1 MSDQKKN
8 NKVNRREFLKNTALA
23 GAAMGISATSMA
35 GTRRCCQSQ
44 LLDPAQFNSNISS
57 FIAAPKNKY
66 SMPGLFP
73 GVVTEVHHPG
83 ATEGR
88 NVKADIASSMLDKG
102 MLNLTGAAS
111 VAEAW
116 KLFIQPGDT
125 VGIKINPLGG
135 KNLPNSH
142 CLIDAIIANLVAIGV
157 PKKDIII
164 WDRFEDQMIN
174 TGYTSERFPGIECIG
189 MSYVV
194 KENGKEVW
202 KGDDRLDKEVF
213 YEFDLDA
220 KYEKAM
226 EASENIHGGTKSY
239 FPEVLTKRI
248 DKVINVPVLKDHWLT
263 FSTLALKNLAFGA
276 VSNNSRG
283 HKIASRFVAEV
294 PACPVLRDKT
304 VLNIVDGFRACYKTG
319 PLPRPA
325 YIWNPNLLYLA
336 TDPVA
341 VDTLATQVIM
351 DKQKSS
357 GVITKPEEQAKADKK
372 LGWLP
377 MAENLGLGVHKSR
390 EIEHRKVELS

>member
-1 MSDQKKN
+1 MSEKNKKN
-8 NKVNRREFLKNTALA
+8 RVNRREFLKNTALA
-23 GAAMGISATSMA
+23 GAAIGISGSSMA
-35 GTRRCCQSQ
+35 GTRQCCKSE

-57 FIAAPKNKY
+57 FIATPKGKY

-83 ATEGR
+83 VTEGR
-88 NVKADIASSMLDKG
+88 EVKADIAATMLDQG

-111 VAEAW
+111 VKEAW
-116 KLFIQPGDT
+116 QLFIQPEDC

-135 KNLPNSH
+135 KNLPNTHS
-142 CLIDAIIANLVAIGV
+142 LIEAIISNLEAIGV
-157 PKKDIII
+157 PKKNIII

-174 TGYTSERFPGIECIG
+174 TSYTSERFPGIECIG

-194 KENGKEVW
+194 NEDGKEVW
-202 KGDDRLDKEVF
+202 KGEDRLDKKVF

-263 FSTLALKNLAFGA
+263 FSTLALKNLAFGS

-304 VLNIVDGFRACYKTG
+304 VLNIVDGFRACYKSG
-319 PLPRPA
+319 PAPRPA

-341 VDTLATQVIM
+341 VDTLATQVIL
-351 DKQKSS
+351 DKQKEA
-357 GVITKPEEQAKADKK
+357 GIAKAEDMAKIEEK

-377 MAENLGLGVHKSR
+377 MAENLGLGVHKGK
-390 EIEHRKVELS
+390 EIDHRKVKLS